1 MIKRK
6 CFNSLNDINEWRA
19 EEGKD
24 VKIINID
31 YSEPAN
37 YFYVVWFE
45 YNEKEEY
52 TKKTVH
58 PISRD
63 GSRSDM
69 SVPVNILL
77 KNGGKCKGRYDY
89 DKCMWVVE
97 IEDDQVQGWEYM

>member
-1 MIKRK
+1 MIYRRL
-6 CFNSLNDINEWRA
+6 FDDLGDINEWRA
-19 EEGKD
+19 KEEGKD
-24 VKIINID
+24 AKIINID
-31 YSEPAN
+31 YSEPAHS
-37 YFYVVWFE
+37 YVVWFE

-63 GSRSDM
+63 GIRSDM

-77 KNGGKCKGRYDY
+77 KNGGHCKGRYDY

>member
-1 MIKRK
+1 MINRK
-6 CFNSLNDINEWRA
+6 LFNYLDEINEWR
-19 EEGKD
+19 EKEGKD

-31 YSEPAN
+31 YSHSIYAA
-37 YFYVVWFE
+37 WFE
-45 YNEKEEY
+45 CNEKKEY
-52 TKKTVH
+52 TQKTVH